1 MATFIQL
8 PKGELLNLTLVQ
20 QVRYLPDSLEISFKI
35 SGKEELERYADLTA
49 YNAAKSI
56 IDSQIITS

>member
-1 MATFIQL
+1 MASFIQT
-8 PKGELLNLTLVQ
+8 PKGDLLNLELVQ

-35 SGKEELERYADLTA
+35 DGKEELERYVDMTA
-49 YNAAKSI
+49 YNNAKTL